1 MHFFTGMHPEYTS
14 PADLAH
20 TVNPAGAAEILD
32 LIFEI
37 TYDVASRPEQLA
49 YRDASSN
56 PGQGQ
61 DRGYGRVRLGIR
73 TSMGA
78 DVATGVLVDAVMEDT
93 SAANGGMKAGD
104 IIVGWGKTGIDGLQ
118 DLFENL
124 QTHEPGDTVKITVLR
139 NGEKIVLDITFKSS

>member
-1 MHFFTGMHPEYTS
+1 M
-14 PADLAH
+14 
-20 TVNPAGAAEILD
+20 
-32 LIFEI
+32 
-37 TYDVASRPEQLA
+37 ASRPEKLEF
-49 YRDASSN
+49 REPSSS
-56 PGQGQ
+56 PGPGQ

-73 TSMGA
+73 PSMGA
-78 DVATGVLVDAVMEDT
+78 DVATGVLVDAVMDDT

-139 NGEKIVLDITFKSS
+139 NGEKIVLDITFRGS